1 MSSEKKS
8 MGAASAKTE
17 HDQQM
22 QEYIASLGI
31 EGGEAD
37 RAAVKIQAV
46 HRGHRFR
53 REALIRLASK
63 ASAAPNVSTVL
74 AGKIDGVQQNVRRME
89 VKIDDVQA
97 EMRLRMGGMEANIA
111 TLLSI
116 MQPSGLQTARAGD
129 ISEQ

>member
-1 MSSEKKS
+1 
-8 MGAASAKTE
+8 
-17 HDQQM
+17 M

-46 HRGHRFR
+46 QRGHRSR
-53 REALIRLASK
+53 RGALIRLASK

-74 AGKIDGVQQNVRRME
+74 TGKIDEVQQNMRRME
-89 VKIDDVQA
+89 AKIDEVQA
-97 EMRLRMGGMEANIA
+97 DMRLRMGGMEANIA

-116 MQPSGLQTARAGD
+116 MQPSGLRTTRAGD
-129 ISEQ
+129 VSEQ